1 MTSRRGRL
9 VEEHSFLIDD
19 AMRWIISSCNLQQEI
34 LDMLPIY
41 TIPPSLQFKACN
53 LDLFEVNLLLTECG
67 VRGYYPQKITGNG
80 PNEIQ
85 R

>member
-1 MTSRRGRL
+1 
-9 VEEHSFLIDD
+9 
-19 AMRWIISSCNLQQEI
+19 
-34 LDMLPIY
+34 MLPIY

-53 LDLFEVNLLLTECG
+53 LDLFEVNLLLTEGG

-85 R
+85 M